1 MKPIVLLSA
10 TALAFGLA
18 GTAGLAA
25 LSDGSALTAPD
36 RSAPVTTF
44 DLARRGADDGPG
56 HDAGDDHRGRGRG
69 GDDSSGRSAPV
80 MTFDLARRGADDG
93 PGHDAGDDH
102 GGRGRGGDDSSG
114 RGRGGDDDSR
124 NDGGHG
130 GRERI
135 PGGSGCDSAGDIAEH
150 GGCSG

>member
-1 MKPIVLLSA
+1 MKPILLLSA

-56 HDAGDDHRGRGRG
+56 HDAGDDH
-69 GDDSSGRSAPV
+69 
-80 MTFDLARRGADDG
+80 
-93 PGHDAGDDH
+93 

-124 NDGGHG
+124 NDDGHG
-130 GRERI
+130 GGERI